1 MRLRASHLDV
11 TGSFFDPKNTGR
23 NRKHFSAARFLSKI
37 SRCTIIGTLKKRTD
51 AAFAK
56 TAAARANER
65 GGNGLLRYL
74 TAGETHGP
82 QLTAIIEGLPS
93 NLTIDFD
100 ELNFQLRRRQL
111 GYGRGRRMQIE
122 QDAAKIVG
130 GVRHGRTTGA
140 PVALVIENK
149 DWTHW
154 TKVMGVE
161 PVEGPE
167 EEKRRVHRPRP
178 GHADL
183 NGGLKYNLRD
193 LRNVLE
199 RSSARETAARV
210 ACGAIARQLLAA
222 FGIKVAGQ
230 VLRIGEVEAKRYDL
244 PIDDIIRLTEES
256 PVRVIDKEAEA
267 KMIAHIDEVKKEG
280 DSIGGIVECI
290 VEGVPVGLGSHVQW
304 DRKLDG
310 RIAQAVVSINAFKG
324 CEIGIG
330 FEAARLR
337 GSQVHDEI
345 MYEPGRGFYRA
356 TNRAG
361 GFEGG
366 MTTGE
371 PIIVRGVMKPI
382 PTLYKPLRSVDIDTK
397 EPFAAQV
404 ERSDACAVPA
414 ASVVME
420 HVVAW
425 EVARAFLE
433 KFGGDSMEEIRA
445 NLDNYLRQ
453 VERY

>member
-1 MRLRASHLDV
+1 
-11 TGSFFDPKNTGR
+11 
-23 NRKHFSAARFLSKI
+23 LS
-37 SRCTIIGTLKKRTD
+37 
-51 AAFAK
+51 
-56 TAAARANER
+56 
-65 GGNGLLRYL
+65 LRYL

-93 NLTIDFD
+93 NLQLDFE
-100 ELNFQLRRRQL
+100 ELNFQLHRRQL

-122 QDAAKIVG
+122 KDTADIVG

-140 PVALVIENK
+140 PVALIVANN
-149 DWTHW
+149 DWKHW
-154 TKVMGVE
+154 TSVMNIE
-161 PVEGPE
+161 PIEGGDE
-167 EEKRRVHRPRP
+167 AKRRVHRPRP

-183 NGGLKYNLRD
+183 NGGLKYNLKD

-210 ACGAIARQLLAA
+210 AVGAVARQLLAA

-230 VLRIGEVEAKRYDL
+230 VIRIGEIEAPPNDL
-244 PIDDIIRLTEES
+244 SADELRVLTEQS
-256 PVRVIDKEAEA
+256 SVRVVDKATEEKMTAYIDQIKA
-267 KMIAHIDEVKKEG
+267 EG
-280 DSIGGIVECI
+280 DSIGGIVECV

-304 DRKLDG
+304 DRKLDS
-310 RIAQAVVSINAFKG
+310 RIAGAVVSINAFKG

-330 FEAARLR
+330 FEAGVLR
-337 GSQVHDEI
+337 GSQVHDPILYSDE
-345 MYEPGRGFYRA
+345 RGYHRA
-356 TNRAG
+356 SNRAG

-371 PIIVRGVMKPI
+371 PIVVRGVMKPI
-382 PTLYKPLRSVDIDTK
+382 PTLYKPLASVDIDTR
-397 EPFAAQV
+397 EPFTAQV
-404 ERSDACAVPA
+404 ERSDSCAVPA

-445 NLDNYLRQ
+445 NYDAYLKQ
-453 VERY
+453 VGDY

>member
-1 MRLRASHLDV
+1 MSLR
-11 TGSFFDPKNTGR
+11 F
-23 NRKHFSAARFLSKI
+23 
-37 SRCTIIGTLKKRTD
+37 
-51 AAFAK
+51 
-56 TAAARANER
+56 
-65 GGNGLLRYL
+65 L

-93 NLTIDFD
+93 NLEIDFAALD
-100 ELNFQLRRRQL
+100 YQLRRRQK

-122 QDAAKIVG
+122 SDCAQIVA
-130 GVRHGRTTGA
+130 GVRHGKTTGA
-140 PVALVIENK
+140 PVAIVIENK

-154 TKVMGVE
+154 KTVMSVE
-161 PVEGPE
+161 PVEGDDE
-167 EEKRRVHRPRP
+167 AKRRVHRPRP

-183 NGGLKYNLRD
+183 NGGLKYNLKD

-210 ACGAIARQLLAA
+210 ACGAVARQLLEK
-222 FGIKVAGQ
+222 FGMRIAGF
-230 VLRIGEVEAKRYDL
+230 VISIGDVTARIPDMPLDELIAK
-244 PIDDIIRLTEES
+244 TEES
-256 PVRVIDKEAEA
+256 PVRVADPEAEQRMIELIDRA
-267 KMIAHIDEVKKEG
+267 KKDG
-280 DSIGGIVECI
+280 DSLGGVVCCI

-324 CEIGIG
+324 VEFGLG
-330 FEAARLR
+330 FEAGRR
-337 GSQVHDEI
+337 PGSQVHDPI
-345 MYEPGRGFYRA
+345 MYERGRGFYRA
-356 TNRAG
+356 SNNAG
-361 GFEGG
+361 GIEGG

-382 PTLYKPLRSVDIDTK
+382 PTLYKPLASVDIDTK
-397 EPFAAQV
+397 EPFLAQV
-404 ERSDACAVPA
+404 ERSDTCAVPA

-445 NLDNYLRQ
+445 NYENYLRQ
-453 VERY
+453 VAEY